1 MTEKRFKL
9 FVGKNYGV
17 QKADGEVIFD
27 SIVSIGDADVLVDW
41 LNALYNENEELK
53 QRNNRQAKQLDRLY
67 NLIEEKDWRTLTDIL
82 DDFKRCEEQ
91 LQKEW
96 GTYGDDGN
104 D

>member
-1 MTEKRFKL
+1 M
-9 FVGKNYGV
+9 
-17 QKADGEVIFD
+17 QKVDGEVLID
-27 SIVSIGDADVLVDW
+27 SIISIGDADVLVDW
-41 LNALYNENEELK
+41 LNFLHDENEQLK

-96 GTYGDDGN
+96 GTYGDVE
-104 D
+104 